1 LGVGLK
7 PTALESVSN
16 RLSLPVEMED
26 EEDESESTDIPDT
39 PDDSLDIHDRPTRR
53 AGFILPEKRK
63 RKFQDGTPR
72 PTKTLKML
80 LKRTKEVYRYTRL
93 APDEDIRVLIVE
105 PGRRAD
111 ATTDREADPIR
122 CRLVTSALPS
132 TQSTQGIAHPRQVI
146 KYEALSYYWGND
158 EPSIPITIASYNTRT
173 SNPRLSMAS
182 IVQKKFWIR
191 PNLYAALIELRDP
204 TEEVRLWVD
213 ALCIDQDYV
222 PEKTAQ
228 VSRMHEIYSEASN
241 ICIWLGV
248 GALDPVIGTVDS
260 ENTRQ
265 TFDFIREML
274 SLKRLDQLV
283 SNEKYAPRWLAFVE
297 LMRNRWF
304 SRRWVVQE
312 LALAKEATVHYGREV
327 MQWTDFADAVALF
340 VTKHDQIN
348 MLLKR
353 HSTDPDPIGDMRA
366 LGANALVEASSNLF
380 RKSNDGKIL
389 ERLLSLE
396 VLVSTLLAFEA
407 KDPRDIVYAV
417 LSIANDTPYS
427 DSTIIASRAST
438 PLAAAVPPLGD
449 PRITPNY
456 EKSHS
461 DVFCDF
467 IDYCIERSS
476 SLDIIC
482 RHWAPATSERRR
494 SMNALTANSH
504 LSMPTWVSLVTD
516 SAFGGPG
523 LALKGRCN
531 GDSLVG
537 TPSRKNYKNYNASA
551 GLKPHVKIERLPVQG
566 TEELFQSEN
575 ADSRSYFSGGHNGG
589 HGSSSISTQVISTK
603 CTGVLYAKGVPV
615 DTIGKLS
622 PRAAQGMILQECLE
636 IGGWSDDYDELEKVP
651 DSLWRTLVADRGPN
665 GTNAPSWYHRA
676 CLECFTHI
684 TQNGDLSTGALM
696 ENPNTPSTMVT
707 FLRRVQQVVWNRK
720 FLLSKGGDEEDV
732 EKQLFGLAPTRA
744 QEGDLICILFGCS
757 VPVILR
763 KMESQDDPFYF
774 FIGEAYIHGMMDGE
788 AFPKELPEWPYE
800 GNSNYVNFNIK

>member
-1 LGVGLK
+1 M
-7 PTALESVSN
+7 ADDD
-16 RLSLPVEMED
+16 D
-26 EEDESESTDIPDT
+26 ERGSPEIPNT
-39 PDDSLDIHDRPTRR
+39 VDDSLDIHDRPKRR
-53 AGFILPEKRK
+53 AGFILPEKKK
-63 RKFQDGTPR
+63 RKFEDGTPR
-72 PTKTLKML
+72 PSKTLKAL
-80 LKRTKEVYRYTRL
+80 LKKTKEVYRYTRL
-93 APDEDIRVLIVE
+93 AAEEDIRVLIVE
-105 PGRRAD
+105 PGRPAD
-111 ATTDREADPIR
+111 ATIDREADPIR
-122 CRLVTSALPS
+122 CKLVPSALPS
-132 TQSTQGIAHPRQVI
+132 TQATQGIAHPRQVI

-173 SNPRLSMAS
+173 SNPRLSMAN

-191 PNLYAALIELRDP
+191 PNLHAALVQLRMP
-204 TEEVRLWVD
+204 NEEVRLWVD

-241 ICIWLGV
+241 ICVWLGV
-248 GALDPVIGTVDS
+248 GALNPVTGTVNS
-260 ENTRQ
+260 QSTRQ
-265 TFDFIREML
+265 TFEFIREML

-348 MLLKR
+348 MLLKK

-427 DSTIIASRAST
+427 DSTTAAETVASRVTT
-438 PLAAAVPPLGD
+438 PLAAAVAPLGD

-456 EKSHS
+456 EKDLSE
-461 DVFCDF
+461 VFCDF
-467 IDYCIERSS
+467 IDYCVEKSS

-482 RHWAPATSERRR
+482 RHWAPATKERRR
-494 SMNALTANSH
+494 SITALTADTH
-504 LSMPTWVSLVTD
+504 LSMPTWVSLITG
-516 SAFGGPG
+516 SAFGGPE
-523 LALKGRCN
+523 LALQGRCN

-537 TPSRKNYKNYNASA
+537 TPSRQNHKNYNASA
-551 GLKPHVKIERLPVQG
+551 GLKPLVKIDRLPVQG
-566 TEELFQSEN
+566 TEQLLQSEN
-575 ADSRSYFSGGHNGG
+575 VDSKSYFSGVHNGG
-589 HGSSSISTQVISTK
+589 HGSSNLSTLVNSKK
-603 CTGVLYAKGVPV
+603 CTGVLHAKGIRL
-615 DTIGKLS
+615 DTVKKLS

-636 IGGWSDDYDELEKVP
+636 MGGWSDDYDELEKVP

-676 CLECFTHI
+676 CLECFTHV

-707 FLRRVQQVVWNRK
+707 FLKRVQQVVWNRK
-720 FLLSKGGDEEDV
+720 FLRSKGGDEEDV
-732 EKQLFGLAPTRA
+732 EKQLFGLAPTSA
-744 QEGDLICILFGCS
+744 QEGDLICVLFGCS

-763 KMESQDDPFYF
+763 KMENQDDPFYY
-774 FIGEAYIHGMMDGE
+774 FIGKAYIHGMMDGE
-788 AFPKELPEWPYE
+788 AFPKELPEPPYE
-800 GNSNYVNFNIK
+800 GDSKYVDFKIK